1 MATKVSFSSLCSQ
14 TSDNNVP
21 FLSEIMNMK
30 ITAGITHHDATFLSE
45 CLGTLRTRSKEQG
58 AMRELEM
65 INHQQRPQVE
75 ARLLPVERKLERVG
89 AKWVVGKIKKN

>member
-1 MATKVSFSSLCSQ
+1 MF
-14 TSDNNVP
+14 SDNNVP

-30 ITAGITHHDATFLSE
+30 MTAGITHHDATFLSE

-65 INHQQRPQVE
+65 INLAEKFHLQRPQVE

-89 AKWVVGKIKKN
+89 AKWVVGKCEKFQKKE